1 MILQKKRIKLPTLIA
16 IIVLLVGASVGI
28 FLVQSETG
36 FLPRATPEFAPKDLT
51 VTNVTENSFTISW
64 VTAEK
69 AVGFLK
75 YGQEAGSIKTI
86 ANDDRDTLTGS
97 NANYTTHHITVRG
110 LEPETAYFFKVAS
123 GGEGQYYDNNGQ
135 PYQVTT
141 APALGTPPPADTA
154 YGEVMSS
161 SGVSAEGALFY
172 VSLPD
177 GARLSTL
184 VRDGGQWAL
193 SLSTA
198 RTKSL
203 QKYLTYDP
211 ATTLYDVLIKN
222 GVSEE
227 SKVVASTANDQPLP
241 TITLGE
247 DYDFSTQQESVEP
260 GSSTESAILTDNET
274 ESATARTESGF
285 NLEPLGE
292 VVEATEELTILNPS
306 TENEGV
312 NTTQPEFHGTAPAGT
327 VLTIE
332 VHSENQ
338 IQDSITVS
346 DNNTWVWTPPENLE
360 PGEHTITASFTDSEG
375 ILQTI
380 TRSFT
385 VFASEQSDVPAFV
398 STPSA
403 TPKATPK
410 PTPVPAT
417 PPPRVSQP
425 ASGSGVPQSGNVET
439 TIVISILGIVLLV
452 GGVVLY
458 KSPLLEG
465 DLYE

>member
-1 MILQKKRIKLPTLIA
+1 MMLQKKRIKLPTLIA

-51 VTNVTENSFTISW
+51 VTNVSENSFTISW
-64 VTAEK
+64 VTQEK

-75 YGQEAGSIKTI
+75 YGEEASSLKTV

-110 LEPETAYFFKVAS
+110 LEPETAYYFKVAS

-141 APALGTPPPADTA
+141 APVLGTPPPADTA
-154 YGEVMSS
+154 YGEVLSS

-177 GARLSTL
+177 GGRLSTL

-211 ATTLYDVLIKN
+211 TTTLYDVLIKN
-222 GVSEE
+222 GASEQ

-241 TITLGE
+241 TISLGQ
-247 DYDFSTQQESVEP
+247 DYDFSTQSESVISEN
-260 GSSTESAILTDNET
+260 TTASA
-274 ESATARTESGF
+274 SARTQSGF

-312 NTTQPEFHGTAPAGT
+312 NTTLPEFHGTAPAGT

-385 VFASEQSDVPAFV
+385 VYASEQSDVPAFV

-410 PTPVPAT
+410 AT
-417 PPPRVSQP
+417 PQATPLPTAPSRVSQP
-425 ASGSGVPQSGNVET
+425 ASGSGIPKSGNTST
-439 TIVISILGIVLLV
+439 TILMSLFGIVLLA

-458 KSPLLEG
+458 KWPLLEENSY
-465 DLYE
+465 D